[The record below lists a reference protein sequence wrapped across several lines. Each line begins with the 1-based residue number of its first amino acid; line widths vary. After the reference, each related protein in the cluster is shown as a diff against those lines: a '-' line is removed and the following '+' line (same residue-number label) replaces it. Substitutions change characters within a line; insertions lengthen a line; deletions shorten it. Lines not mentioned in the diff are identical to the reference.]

1 MDNNNTIGAEDYSP
15 TPLAKQKKVV
25 EKSVA
30 WNHCTKYPEE
40 HTVYCNHCDK
50 FWKWNNSSTSNYLRH
65 TISKHYDKLS
75 PEERQSLES
84 REAVNC
90 SEDQEL
96 NDYKREVVQRSIIKY
111 TIKYSDCVLS
121 HCNPMTKTRSTS
133 RSMDCQ
139 LS

>member
-1 MDNNNTIGAEDYSP
+1 MDNNNTIVVEDYSQTSP
-15 TPLAKQKKVV
+15 AKRKKVV

-40 HTVYCNHCDK
+40 RTVYCNHCDK

-84 REAVNC
+84 
-90 SEDQEL
+90 
-96 NDYKREVVQRSIIKY
+96 KSI
-111 TIKYSDCVLS
+111 C
-121 HCNPMTKTRSTS
+121 TS
-133 RSMDCQ
+133 LQHLFHQNVYFLWQMI
-139 LS
+139 